1 MKESHKN
8 MIGFSSMHVHVC
20 VKLESKYIDTHKLV
34 AGVTGHVFTT
44 LKVLLSN
51 YRSRYEGGWFPQL
64 HSFTLPRVQS
74 FHLCR
79 LTETFAIPISIL
91 FPVQLLPPLIRY
103 ASDVYSE

>member
-51 YRSRYEGGWFPQL
+51 YRSRYEGGGGF
-64 HSFTLPRVQS
+64 HSCIPLPYPGFS
-74 FHLCR
+74 H
-79 LTETFAIPISIL
+79 SI
-91 FPVQLLPPLIRY
+91 Y
-103 ASDVYSE
+103 AS